1 MYRECIVNVA
11 MKKKISLM
19 LVLTFMVS
27 VFSVMSVNSV
37 EGEVLKYYIPNEMT
51 NTFKKEMA
59 KYASYSDGDYLVSYS
74 INRTE
79 TTSKMLA
86 VNFKNVG
93 NKTFSIYPMLNG
105 SNNSKDVG
113 VDLMGEKFSY
123 DGGITFER
131 TEEYLELAP
140 GKEVL
145 VCFTSYEDKSMEK
158 FEEYPNI
165 MAMVLAGGSK
175 QLKNMTSIQVGMF
188 TMKPELENKNLSIY
202 GDWTV
207 KVKKIKLNKKK
218 LNLKLS
224 KKSKKTF
231 KLKAKISPTNAYNKK
246 LKWTSSNK
254 KVATVNSKGK
264 VTAKKKG
271 TAYIYVEA
279 KDNMFFSAYSMCKVV
294 VKK

>member
-27 VFSVMSVNSV
+27 VFSVMSVNSL
-37 EGEVLKYYIPNEMT
+37 EGEVVKDYIQSDLAKS
-51 NTFKKEMA
+51 FKKEMS
-59 KYASYSDGDYLVSYS
+59 KYASYSNEDYIISYS
-74 INRTE
+74 INRDE
-79 TTSKMLA
+79 TDTKVFA
-86 VNFKNVG
+86 VNFKNLG
-93 NKTFSIYPMLNG
+93 KKTVSITPMITG
-105 SNNSKDVG
+105 ANSMNDSGDGLV
-113 VDLMGEKFSY
+113 VEKFSY

-131 TEEYLELAP
+131 TEDYLVLVP
-140 GKEVL
+140 GAEVL
-145 VCFTSYEDKSMEK
+145 VCFVSFDNKSVEK
-158 FEEYPNI
+158 FEEYPYIMVTVFAGNI
-165 MAMVLAGGSK
+165 KSV
-175 QLKNMTSIQVGMF
+175 KNYADIKVGMF
-188 TMKPELENKNLSIY
+188 TLKIGNENKNLSIY

-207 KVKKIKLNKKK
+207 KVRKIKLNKKK

-231 KLKAKISPTNAYNKK
+231 KLKAKVSPTNAYNKK

-279 KDNMFFSAYSMCKVV
+279 KDNLLFPTSAECKVV